1 MRHLKCYSRDI
12 EVFIKSIVSSTK
24 KSEKD
29 DEEEPGR
36 KYKQRCNN
44 LFSAHKEYIKRY
56 KKEFDNNTLENLDGT
71 HPKLSLQEKNDMLSL
86 YQYSRKPIQALR
98 HEVLIDNGYENGFC
112 PLCGVNL
119 AETMDHFIPQT
130 GYPLFAVHPLNLIP
144 SCERCNKRKSNKI
157 SDGKK
162 RKFWNPYIDTPPKE
176 EYLECEVK
184 EGTGGIVEVDF
195 RLKKGSI
202 DENTYRLLENT
213 MLKKGQDVFGVYK
226 EASGKIISS
235 FIMKAVRQIQ
245 KVNQKKSFNE
255 CLADLKNEVEDEY
268 EANDCGS
275 VIRKALVTSSVF
287 IKNLKEELDRQGVKY
302 IE

>member
-1 MRHLKCYSRDI
+1 MRQLKCYSCD
-12 EVFIKSIVSSTK
+12 VDDFIKSIISSTK
-24 KSEKD
+24 ERKR
-29 DEEEPGR
+29 DEEESGC
-36 KYKQRCNN
+36 KYKQRCIN
-44 LFSAHKEYIKRY
+44 LFSAHKIYIKRY
-56 KKEFDNNTLENLDGT
+56 KIEFDNNTLENLDGT

-144 SCERCNKRKSNKI
+144 SCERCNKHKSDII

-184 EGTGGIVEVDF
+184 EGIGGIVEVDF

-268 EANDCGS
+268 ETNDCVS

-287 IKNLKEELDRQGVKY
+287 IKNLKEELDRQCVKY